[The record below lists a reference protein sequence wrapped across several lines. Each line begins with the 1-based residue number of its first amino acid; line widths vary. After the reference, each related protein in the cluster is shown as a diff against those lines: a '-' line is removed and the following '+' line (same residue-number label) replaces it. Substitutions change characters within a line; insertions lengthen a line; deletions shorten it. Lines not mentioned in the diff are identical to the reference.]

1 MLTNSVKKVTP
12 KNNTLFIFRYYM
24 NILKFSGWDSG
35 LNLTNSSWKLQSQQS
50 YKSTTLQFKKLK
62 ENKTEQFDQLLKKIK
77 QAVLKLRLRIHL
89 VNGQTLRSPLSSNIG
104 FQNNIVQI
112 SQYHFK

>member
-1 MLTNSVKKVTP
+1 
-12 KNNTLFIFRYYM
+12 M

-62 ENKTEQFDQLLKKIK
+62 ENKTEQFDQLLKKNKASSLETETQNTSSKWSDIK
-77 QAVLKLRLRIHL
+77 K
-89 VNGQTLRSPLSSNIG
+89 P
-104 FQNNIVQI
+104 FE
-112 SQYHFK
+112 F